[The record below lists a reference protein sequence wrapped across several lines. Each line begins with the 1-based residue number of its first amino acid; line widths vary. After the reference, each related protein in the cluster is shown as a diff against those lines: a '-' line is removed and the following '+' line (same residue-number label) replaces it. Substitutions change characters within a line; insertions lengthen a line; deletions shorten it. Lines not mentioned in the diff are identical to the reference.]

1 MEEIADA
8 AANEIGLVMML
19 VQPVENLQRVRVDL
33 PARDRMFRARYQE
46 GFHRRRLYQI
56 VQFNRPRL
64 AVLES
69 LVSMRSGA

>member
-1 MEEIADA
+1 M
-8 AANEIGLVMML
+8 
-19 VQPVENLQRVRVDL
+19 
-33 PARDRMFRARYQE
+33 PARDWMFRARYQE

-56 VQFNRPRL
+56 VQFNRRRL